1 MPDED
6 LHQPYDKLFKEGFSD
21 PANAAALLPQHLP
34 AEVSALIQLDQLQL
48 IPGSFLEELTSSSPL
63 SPSTPS
69 AAPQKASSS
78 SAPSKPN
85 PSAASSTTPSRT
97 TTSSPM
103 SPAAF
108 STASSPASS
117 IAPTHLTGPS
127 SSAEFKVSATT
138 MKDLLGQF
146 APTRVATEPQNPRRV
161 FRPKEAFRPEAAER
175 KRFCRL
181 LYVYSDSRIPSCSPS
196 DSLPKSKGVWNVWPK

>member
-69 AAPQKASSS
+69 AAPQKASS
-78 SAPSKPN
+78 
-85 PSAASSTTPSRT
+85 
-97 TTSSPM
+97 
-103 SPAAF
+103 
-108 STASSPASS
+108 TASSPASS

-138 MKDLLGQF
+138 MKDLLGRF